1 MFKNYMKIAF
11 RNLTRQKG
19 YSFINIAGL
28 AIGVSCCILI
38 LLYVVD
44 ELSFDRYHGKAE
56 RIYRV
61 GVKGIVGNHEFNQVI
76 TAAPMAEA
84 LVREYPEVIEATRFA
99 TFGYPVVR
107 YKDKVFSEEKFY
119 WGDSTFFEV
128 FTIPFLK
135 GDPKT
140 ALTRPETVVIT
151 RAMAEKYFGDED
163 PMGKLLNTDN
173 RRDYLVTGV
182 IEDIPH
188 NSHFHFDFL
197 ASLET
202 YQSSR
207 EQIWLSHN
215 YYTYIVLR
223 EGASAEELQPG
234 LTELARKYVGPQLQ
248 EAAGISYDQMVESGG
263 AFGYFL
269 QPLTDIH
276 LHSDLDYEVEPNG
289 NATYVYIFSVIA
301 FAILLIA
308 CINFMNLATARS
320 ANRAKEVGI
329 RKTVGST
336 RQQLV
341 RQFLAETIF
350 MAVLAIVLAL
360 FLVEFFLPLFNNLS
374 GKNLELHYFDNFV
387 TIPALLGLGLFVGLL
402 AGSYPAFF
410 LAAFRPVS
418 VLKGSGLQSI
428 NGRSPLLRSGLVI
441 FQFSISV
448 ILFIGTF
455 VVYDQLSYIQNKKLG
470 FNKEQIVVVEKTD
483 DLFERITPFMNELRQ
498 HANVISVSNM
508 STLPGKNFGSTAFR
522 LAGTS
527 GEQTHILWTMR
538 SDYDFAKTYEIEM
551 LEGRFFSRD
560 WGTDSSA
567 LLLNET
573 AVNALGLTDAV
584 GKELV
589 QLGRSP
595 DESET
600 YKIIGVMK
608 DFHFESLHQKIRP
621 MTIRLFEANDRGRY
635 VSVRVRPDDIR
646 NTLAFLD
653 KTWRKYAHDQAFEYV
668 FFDQEFAR
676 LYEAEQR
683 TSKILTVFSVLAIV
697 IACLGLFGLASFITE
712 HRTKEIGI
720 RKVLGASVANVVLLL
735 SKQFT
740 KWVLFAS
747 LISWPIAYLV
757 MKKWLD
763 NFAYRTDIHVG
774 VFALAALAAL
784 VIALITVSF
793 QTIKAALA
801 NPVESLRYE

>member
-1 MFKNYMKIAF
+1 MKIAF
-11 RNLTRQKG
+11 RNLIRQKG

-28 AIGVSCCILI
+28 AIGVTCCILI

-44 ELSFDRYHGKAE
+44 ELSYDRYNEKAD

-76 TAAPMAEA
+76 TAAPMAAA
-84 LVREYPEVIEATRFA
+84 LVRDYPEVIEATRFA

-128 FTIPFLK
+128 FSIPFWE

-140 ALTRPETVVIT
+140 ALTKPNTVVIT

-182 IEDIPH
+182 IENIPQ
-188 NSHFHFDFL
+188 NSHFHFDFM
-197 ASLET
+197 ASLESYET
-202 YQSSR
+202 SR
-207 EQIWLSHN
+207 QQIWLSHN

-223 EGASAEELQPG
+223 EGASPENLEAKFPDLV
-234 LTELARKYVGPQLQ
+234 RKYVGPQLQ

-276 LHSDLDYEVEPNG
+276 LHSDLDYEIEPNG
-289 NATYVYIFSVIA
+289 NVAYIYIFSVIA

-329 RKTVGST
+329 RKTVGSS

-341 RQFLAETIF
+341 QQFLAETVF
-350 MAVLAIVLAL
+350 MAVLAIILAL

-374 GKNLELHYFDNFV
+374 GKNLYLHYFDNFV
-387 TIPALLGLGLFVGLL
+387 TIPMLVGLALFVGLL
-402 AGSYPAFF
+402 AGIYPAFF

-418 VLKGSGLQSI
+418 VLKGGGLQRT
-428 NGRSPLLRSGLVI
+428 NGRSPLLRSGLVV
-441 FQFSISV
+441 FQFTISV
-448 ILFIGTF
+448 TLFIGTF
-455 VVYDQLSYIQNKKLG
+455 VVYDQLNYIQNKKLG

-483 DLFERITPFMNELRQ
+483 DLFERIVPFMDELRQ
-498 HANVISVSNM
+498 YANIISVSNM
-508 STLPGKNFGSTAFR
+508 STLPGKNFGSSAFR
-522 LAGTS
+522 LAGAS
-527 GEQTHILWTMR
+527 GEQTHVLWTMR

-551 LEGRFFSRD
+551 AAGRFFSPD

-567 LLLNET
+567 LVLNET
-573 AVNALGLTDAV
+573 AVKELGLTGAV
-584 GKELV
+584 GKDLV

-595 DESET
+595 EEAQT

-621 MTIRLFEANDRGRY
+621 MTIRLFGADNRGRY
-635 VSVRVRPDDIR
+635 LSVRVRPDDIR

-653 KTWRKYAHDQAFEYV
+653 KTWKKYAHDQAFEYV
-668 FFDQEFAR
+668 FFDQEFAK

-683 TSKILTVFSVLAIV
+683 TSKILTVFSVLAIL
-697 IACLGLFGLASFITE
+697 IAGLGLFGLASFITE

-720 RKVLGASVANVVLLL
+720 RKVLGASITNVVLLL

-747 LISWPIAYLV
+747 LIAWPVAYFV
-757 MKKWLD
+757 MNKWLES
-763 NFAYRTDIHVG
+763 FAYRTHIHVQIF
-774 VFALAALAAL
+774 VLSALAAL
-784 VIALITVSF
+784 VIALITVSY
-793 QTIKAALA
+793 QTVKAALA
-801 NPVESLRYE
+801 NPVTSLRYE